1 MRRPVAGEVRVH
13 ERRIY
18 VESDP
23 ESARPDFAKAL
34 AYQIGGLCGA
44 AVPGVIVLSTGLYAG
59 DVGFVVEVHDAAP
72 VLDPV
77 WDDVMEVS
85 FRPGSQ
91 CTRLVQ
97 EDGQASWDLGLARA
111 DYRVRYCARGMDEG
125 QELSTRAAGEPQ
137 ADSYLLQF
145 WPAPPRP
152 DEVIRH
158 TSRMAGN
165 LHGYARAMARTPEQL
180 AEAERLTRQVFQR
193 AAEERAEQAAEG
205 RRLHHVEW
213 EWGGR
218 LPSERL
224 RGARESNV
232 LGLLRFDSDLVHT
245 LDVVGPEVQRAVA
258 LLAARRACEAAGLT
272 DVPWVAQALSDL
284 AEGRPLPPPFDDPDR
299 MREALRFDPRVP
311 DRAVLAAIP
320 PQRPPYVPPPS
331 ADAGNEATVTVR
343 LAAAPYTRGRISQPH
358 YALPAVLAAAKSA
371 PLTAAL
377 DAVWHAL
384 NTYGEHYPDLLNEIR
399 SVCAERAMSTA
410 AALRTRTTPPRPVD
424 VTALAPQLAPLA
436 RTATRLHPRPG
447 SPTPYDSSVGGP
459 LLWPA
464 DEPWPHCEGPH
475 KWDGCNAILSPE
487 DVRQRRRIRAA
498 VANRPGGDAPRTRYT
513 SEELAI
519 EERIKAGRPWPEGPI
534 PLLPVA
540 QLYVRDVPLLCPPG
554 QAEADLLQVLW
565 CPFDHPAQPET
576 ALFWRSSATVTDIL
590 DTPPEPPAIQF
601 PGYLPEPCL
610 LAPEQ
615 ITEYPN
621 IMELDKAVQRQ
632 LEDWRRWQEAGVVL
646 DSSDTLYPLDT
657 SDTPCS
663 KDFYNEFYTGRLSVA
678 PGWKVGG
685 WTRWGLTDP
694 VPRLCPSCG
703 TGMDPLLT
711 IASGEWNSH
720 YPDWIPDEDRAR
732 SLSSTTHPEPHNP
745 TMLDLAGGYDLQ
757 LHVCPVSPD
766 HPHIE
771 LIQ

>member
-1 MRRPVAGEVRVH
+1 VRVH
-13 ERRIY
+13 DRQIY

-23 ESARPDFAKAL
+23 DSARPDLAKAF

-85 FRPGSQ
+85 FRPESER
-91 CTRLVQ
+91 TSLVQ
-97 EDGQASWDLGLARA
+97 GDGEAAWDLGLTRT

-125 QELSTRAAGEPQ
+125 RELSTRVAGEAR

-158 TSRMAGN
+158 TSRMAGD
-165 LHGYARAMARTPEQL
+165 LHWNVRQTARTPEQL

-193 AAEERAEQAAEG
+193 AAAERAEQAAEG
-205 RRLHHVEW
+205 RRLHREEW

-232 LGLLRFDSDLVHT
+232 LGLLRFDSDLVHA

-272 DVPWVAQALSDL
+272 DVPWVAQALSES
-284 AEGRPLPPPFDDPDR
+284 AEGRPLPPPFDHPAR
-299 MREALRFDPRVP
+299 MWEALRCDPRVP
-311 DRAVLAAIP
+311 DRTVLEAIP
-320 PQRPPYVPPPS
+320 PEWPPYVPPPF
-331 ADAGNEATVTVR
+331 ADTGREVVVVPLAVTPR
-343 LAAAPYTRGRISQPH
+343 TPGRISQPH
-358 YALPAVLAAAKSA
+358 FALPAVLAAAKPA
-371 PLTAAL
+371 PLIAAL

-384 NTYGEHYPDLLNEIR
+384 NTYGEHYPELLDEIR
-399 SVCAERAMSTA
+399 SECAERAMSIA
-410 AALRTRTTPPRPVD
+410 AALRIRTTPPRLVD
-424 VTALAPQLAPLA
+424 VTAVAPQLAPLA

-475 KWDGCNAILSPE
+475 EWDGWNEILSPE
-487 DVRQRRRIRAA
+487 DVRQRRRIRSA
-498 VANRPGGDAPRTRYT
+498 VANRPGGDPPGTRYT
-513 SEELAI
+513 PEELAI

-534 PLLPVA
+534 AMLPVA
-540 QLYVRDVPLLCPPG
+540 QLYVRDVPLLRPPK

-576 ALFWRSSATVTDIL
+576 ALFWRFAATVTDIL

-621 IMELDKAVQRQ
+621 IMELGKELQRQ
-632 LEDWRRWQEAGVVL
+632 LEDWRRWQAAGAALDSFDNTPYPL
-646 DSSDTLYPLDT
+646 DSSDTPH
-657 SDTPCS
+657 S
-663 KDFYNEFYTGRLSVA
+663 KDFYNELYTGRMSVA

-694 VPRLCPSCG
+694 LPRLCPSCG
-703 TGMDPLLT
+703 TEMDPLLT
-711 IASGEWNSH
+711 IASGEWNSN
-720 YPDWIPDEDRAR
+720 YPDWIPAEDRAR

-745 TMLDLAGGYDLQ
+745 TMLDLARGYDLQ

>member
-1 MRRPVAGEVRVH
+1 MCVH
-13 ERRIY
+13 DRQIY

-23 ESARPDFAKAL
+23 GGVRPDLAKAL
-34 AYQIGGLCGA
+34 THQIGGLCGA
-44 AVPGVIVLSTGLYAG
+44 AAPGVIVLSTGLYAG
-59 DVGFVVEVHDAAP
+59 DVGFVVEVHETAP
-72 VLDPV
+72 ALDPV

-85 FRPGSQ
+85 YRPASER
-91 CTRLVQ
+91 TRLVQ
-97 EDGQASWDLGLARA
+97 GDAEAAWDLGLART

-125 QELSTRAAGEPQ
+125 RELSTRGAGEPQ

-158 TSRMAGN
+158 TSRMAGD
-165 LHGYARAMARTPEQL
+165 LHMYARATARTPEQL
-180 AEAERLTRQVFQR
+180 AEAGRLTRQVFQR
-193 AAEERAEQAAEG
+193 AAEEPAEQAAEG
-205 RRLHHVEW
+205 RRLHHEEW

-224 RGARESNV
+224 RRARESNV
-232 LGLLRFDSDLVHT
+232 LGLLRFDGDLVHA

-272 DVPWVAQALSDL
+272 DVPWVARALSEL
-284 AEGRPLPPPFDDPDR
+284 AEGHPLPAPFDNPAR
-299 MREALRFDPRVP
+299 MRETLRSDPRVP
-311 DRAVLAAIP
+311 DTSVLGAIP

-331 ADAGNEATVTVR
+331 ADTTNKAFVTVHP
-343 LAAAPYTRGRISQPH
+343 AATPQTRGLISQPH
-358 YALPAVLAAAKSA
+358 FALPAVLAAAKPA
-371 PLTAAL
+371 PLAAAL

-384 NTYGEHYPDLLNEIR
+384 NTYGEHYPGLLDEIR
-399 SVCAERAMSTA
+399 SVCAERAMSVD

-424 VTALAPQLAPLA
+424 VTAVAPQLTPLA

-447 SPTPYDSSVGGP
+447 SPTPYESSVGGP

-475 KWDGCNAILSPE
+475 KWDGLNAIHSPE
-487 DVRQRRRIRAA
+487 DVRQQRRIQAA
-498 VANRPGGDAPRTRYT
+498 VANRPGGEPPRTQYT
-513 SEELAI
+513 PAERAI
-519 EERIKAGRPWPEGPI
+519 AERIQTGRPWPEGPI

-540 QLYVRDVPLLCPPG
+540 QLYVRDVPMLCPPE

-565 CPFDHPAQPET
+565 CPFDHLAHPET
-576 ALFWRSSATVTDIL
+576 ALFWRSAATVTDIL

-621 IMELDKAVQRQ
+621 IMELGKGLQQQ
-632 LEDWRRWQEAGVVL
+632 LEDWRRWQEVGAVLGSSDTPYPL
-646 DSSDTLYPLDT
+646 DSSDRPY
-657 SDTPCS
+657 S

-685 WTRWGLTDP
+685 WTRWDLTDP
-694 VPRLCPSCG
+694 RPRLCPSCG
-703 TGMDPLLT
+703 TEMDPLLT
-711 IASGEWNSH
+711 IASEEWDSN
-720 YPDWIPDEDRAR
+720 YPDWIPYEDRAR

-745 TMLDLAGGYDLQ
+745 TMLGLAGGYGLQ